1 MKIFIDSANIDE
13 IRTANE
19 LGIIDGVTTNPSLIA
34 KEKNKSFEEIIQEIV
49 DTVDGPISVETMK
62 ILTEDMVKDAI
73 NLSKISS
80 KIVVKIPLTYNGL
93 KAIKILKTQNI
104 KTNATLIF
112 SINQALLASK
122 AGATYLSIFIGR
134 LDDIGHDGIQI
145 ATDVVNIFDIY
156 YIDTEIIA
164 ASVRHPIHVLEA
176 AKTGVDIATIPFNV
190 IEKMIKH
197 PLTDIGIERFL
208 KDWEATK
215 NEH

>member
-215 NEH
+215 NEY